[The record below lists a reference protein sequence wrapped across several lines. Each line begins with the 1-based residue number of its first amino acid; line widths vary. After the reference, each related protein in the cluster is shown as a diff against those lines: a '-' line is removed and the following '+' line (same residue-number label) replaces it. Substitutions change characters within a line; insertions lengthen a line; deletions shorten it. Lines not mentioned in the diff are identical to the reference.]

1 MGEVYRGRDT
11 RLGREVAL
19 KVISP
24 KRVGDADLRR
34 RFELEARAASV
45 LNHPSI
51 VTIYDVGETN
61 GVSWIAMEW
70 VEGRT
75 LRDVLSDG
83 PLPMRDA
90 LAIGRQIAEG
100 LSAAHG
106 KGIVHRDLKPENVM
120 VGRDG
125 RTRILDFGLARRTF
139 VDTLW
144 GTQSKMETAAPPP
157 AMTGEGV
164 ILGTVG
170 YMSPEQASGL
180 PADAR
185 SDQFALGLI
194 LYEMVTGRRAFSCPT
209 AVETLAA
216 IIKEEPPS
224 PSSLRHDVPPAV
236 ESLIARCLAKRPQE
250 RFGSAKEVAAT
261 LAGDATGS
269 AAVSVSPTLTAIEP
283 PLVGTRRPSLRRAA
297 LVLGAAALLAF
308 AAAAFYRFR
317 GSKGAIESLA
327 ILPFEN
333 ANKDPELEY
342 LGDGLTESLINQ
354 MSRVSSLKVMA
365 RATVFRFKGSLD
377 PREAGKKLGVG
388 AILTGAVLRRGERL
402 AISAELVEIPTGARL
417 WGQDYDRPSADL
429 IRVQNDIAADI
440 SDGLRLRLSGSEK
453 RVLSQHGTE
462 NPEAY
467 ELSLKARYFY
477 LKATEEG
484 YLEAR
489 RLFLLAAEKDPK
501 FAEAYVG
508 AGNTY
513 GAMAVNGFLPP
524 AEAWERSD
532 EGARKALDLE
542 PGNVYARCALV
553 FRRFFFDW
561 DWAGTEREFREL
573 GANPAL
579 IRGEFTTPIGLS
591 LSARGR
597 ADEAVALMERA
608 MRVDPGNLTSMIA
621 MGDYLK
627 QAGRLED
634 AAADYR
640 AAMKTE
646 PSDPGPLFGLAEVL
660 LHRGDVAGAIDA
672 LRKAYELDG
681 EDEGVRALAGARTE
695 KDYEAAKIAM
705 ARIQLADLEALS
717 GKRYISP
724 IDFARLHAQLGNRE
738 KAFTS
743 LDAALKERS
752 PGLVL
757 LKVDRSWDQIRD
769 DPRFSALVR
778 RVGIP

>member
-75 LRDVLSDG
+75 LREVLSDG

-90 LAIGRQIAEG
+90 LTIGRQIAEG

-106 KGIVHRDLKPENVM
+106 RGIVHRDLKPENVM

-125 RTRILDFGLARRTF
+125 RTKILDFGLARRTF

-157 AMTGEGV
+157 AVTGEGV

-194 LYEMVTGRRAFSCPT
+194 VYEMVTGFRAFSCPT

-250 RFGSAKEVAAT
+250 RFGSTKEVAAA

-269 AAVSVSPTLTAIEP
+269 AAVSVSPTLTAIKP
-283 PLVGTRRPSLRRAA
+283 PLAGTRRPSLRRAA

-429 IRVQNDIAADI
+429 IRLQNDIAADI

-453 RVLSQHGTE
+453 RVLGQHGTE

-467 ELSLKARYFY
+467 ELSLKARYFV
-477 LKATEEG
+477 LKETEEG
-484 YLEAR
+484 YLEGR
-489 RLFLLAAEKDPK
+489 RLFLLASEKDPK
-501 FAEAYVG
+501 FAEAYIG

-513 GAMAVNGFLPP
+513 GVMAANGFLPP

-532 EGARKALDLE
+532 EGARKALDLD
-542 PGNVYARCALV
+542 PGNVYARCAVV

-579 IRGEFTTPIGLS
+579 IRGELITPIGLS

-597 ADEAVALMERA
+597 ADDAVALMERA

-634 AAADYR
+634 AVAGYR

-646 PSDPGPLFGLAEVL
+646 PSDPRPLFGLAEVL

-672 LRKAYELDG
+672 LRKAYEL
-681 EDEGVRALAGARTE
+681 EEVDEGVRALAGARTE

-717 GKRYISP
+717 EKRYISP

-743 LDAALKERS
+743 LDAALQERS

-757 LKVDRSWDQIRD
+757 LKVDRAWDQIRD

>member
-75 LRDVLSDG
+75 LREVLSDG

-90 LAIGRQIAEG
+90 LTIGRQIAEG

-106 KGIVHRDLKPENVM
+106 RGIVHRDLKPENVM

-125 RTRILDFGLARRTF
+125 RTKILDFGLARRTF

-157 AMTGEGV
+157 AVTGEGV

-194 LYEMVTGRRAFSCPT
+194 VYEMVTGLRAFSCPT

-250 RFGSAKEVAAT
+250 RFGSTKEVAAA

-269 AAVSVSPTLTAIEP
+269 AAVSVSPTLTAIKP
-283 PLVGTRRPSLRRAA
+283 PLAGTRRPSLRRAA

-365 RATVFRFKGSLD
+365 RATVFRFKGTVD

-388 AILTGAVLRRGERL
+388 AILTGAVLRRGGRL

-453 RVLSQHGTE
+453 RVLGQHGTE

-467 ELSLKARYFY
+467 ELSLKARYFV
-477 LKATEEG
+477 LKETEEG
-484 YLEAR
+484 YLEGR
-489 RLFLLAAEKDPK
+489 RLFLLASEKDPK
-501 FAEAYVG
+501 FAEAYIG
-508 AGNTY
+508 TGNTY
-513 GAMAVNGFLPP
+513 GVMAVNGLLPP

-532 EGARKALDLE
+532 EGARKALDLD
-542 PGNVYARCALV
+542 PGNVYARWALV
-553 FRRFFFDW
+553 CRRFFFDW
-561 DWAGTEREFREL
+561 DWAGTERELREL

-579 IRGEFTTPIGLS
+579 IRGELITPIGLS
-591 LSARGR
+591 LLARGR
-597 ADEAVALMERA
+597 ADDAVALMERA

-634 AAADYR
+634 AVAGYR

-646 PSDPGPLFGLAEVL
+646 PSDPRPLFGLAEVL

-743 LDAALKERS
+743 LDAALQERS

-757 LKVDRSWDQIRD
+757 LKVDRAWDQIRD